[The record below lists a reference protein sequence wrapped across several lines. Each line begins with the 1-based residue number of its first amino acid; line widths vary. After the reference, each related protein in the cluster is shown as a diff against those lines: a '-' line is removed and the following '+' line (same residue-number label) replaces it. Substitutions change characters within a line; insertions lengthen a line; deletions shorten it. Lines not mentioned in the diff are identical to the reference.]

1 MKRLILI
8 LLLGA
13 WCPVFAQGAV
23 TPAAEPVKLTHTVKK
38 LEATVSLTVWAR
50 NVTICAKAIQA
61 GVAEIDRIENVFS
74 AYRQGSV
81 INQLNQFAAIKP
93 IAVSEEAIEVLQW
106 SERIS
111 EKTRGAYDITIAA
124 FKWQYGF
131 GQGDYRVPNF
141 LRLDQIK
148 SVVNYKYIAL
158 DQKAK
163 KVVFK
168 RSGVQIDLDDLL
180 ISHALNRVRALLKTF
195 QIQAAR
201 VDIGGNVAVI
211 GFKPEGGYWQVSIQ
225 NPRDSKGFLG
235 KIPWM
240 KGKILQAG
248 DYQRYFIKQGRRYH
262 PILDSR
268 TGGPQNYSMSAVI
281 LLPED
286 TKIDLPASVLMHFP
300 PEEALSLVLSIPG
313 SECLIVDRER
323 KIWLSPGW
331 KKLGK
336 DLDPGGGFSL

>member
-1 MKRLILI
+1 MLIF
-8 LLLGA
+8 LLGT
-13 WCPVFAQGAV
+13 WCPAFAHGAM
-23 TPAAEPVKLTHTVKK
+23 TPVAGPIKLTCAARN
-38 LEATVSLTVWAR
+38 LEVSVTMAVWAR
-50 NVTICAKAIQA
+50 DVTICAEAIQA
-61 GVAEIDRIENVFS
+61 GFAEIDRIENVFS
-74 AYRQGSV
+74 TYRQGSV

-93 IAVSEEAIEVLQW
+93 ITVSEEVIELLQW
-106 SERIS
+106 AGQIS

-148 SVVNYKYIAL
+148 PVVNYKYIVL

-163 KVVFK
+163 KVMFK
-168 RSGVQIDLDDLL
+168 RLGVQIDPGDLL
-180 ISHALNRVRALLKTF
+180 INYALNRVRMILKKHKV
-195 QIQAAR
+195 QAAR
-201 VDIGGNVAVI
+201 VDMGGNIAVI
-211 GFKPEGGYWQVSIQ
+211 GRRPDNRPWKVAIQ
-225 NPRDSKGFLG
+225 NPRDSKRILV
-235 KIPWM
+235 KIPWI

-248 DYQRYFIKQGRRYH
+248 DYQRYFIRKGRRYH

-268 TGGPQNYSMSAVI
+268 TGAPQNHSMSAVL

-286 TKIDLPASVLMHFP
+286 PKIDLPASVLMQVP
-300 PEEALSLVLSIPG
+300 PKEALGLTGTIPH

-331 KKLGK
+331 KKIVK